1 MKDSETD
8 KNNLKDRMI
17 MTLKDEALNRVAGGY
32 GERNAPICPLCQREA
47 VNNICENLQCR
58 NYGSYVISFGK

>member
-8 KNNLKDRMI
+8 KKNLKDRMI

-32 GERNAPICPLCQREA
+32 GERKAPICPLCQCEA
-47 VNNICENLQCR
+47 EKYICANLQCR

>member
-8 KNNLKDRMI
+8 KKNLKDR

-32 GERNAPICPLCQREA
+32 GERNAPICPLCQCEA
-47 VNNICENLQCR
+47 EKYICANLQCR